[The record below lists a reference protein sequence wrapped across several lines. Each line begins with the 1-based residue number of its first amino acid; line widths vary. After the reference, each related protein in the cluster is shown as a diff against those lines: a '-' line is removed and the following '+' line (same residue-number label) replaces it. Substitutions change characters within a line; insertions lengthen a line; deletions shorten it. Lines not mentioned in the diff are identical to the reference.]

1 MSTGPTRHPL
11 LSIQVDGEASDEVVA
26 GSSVTVVCDADE
38 GNPEP
43 TLTLF
48 KNGESL
54 GPPTTGQNTHTFIPL
69 QEDNTGVLS
78 CNAINAAMSEHL
90 TSETVLNVKCKS
102 IVLNTIFHQ

>member
-1 MSTGPTRHPL
+1 M
-11 LSIQVDGEASDEVVA
+11 DGAATNEVVV
-26 GSSVTVVCDADE
+26 GSTATIVCDGDE

-54 GPPTTGQNTHTFIPL
+54 GPPTTGQNTHTFVPL
-69 QEDNTGVLS
+69 QEDNTAVLS

-90 TSETVLNVKCKS
+90 SSEIVLNVKCKS
-102 IVLNTIFHQ
+102 IVLNTILHQ